1 MATKKTTPKK
11 STPLRSESS
20 AGQAKSKITVTKVAL
35 PAYLKVE
42 VSPML
47 LAQAVHTLDKRA
59 RIRTAHT
66 KDRAEVS
73 GGGKKPWKQKG
84 TGRARHASI
93 RSPLWTGGGRV
104 GGPRTRKER
113 VGELPRR
120 MSRKALAGALGWHVA
135 QKSLEFVKIAG
146 EIFKT
151 KDVVSYL
158 SEPGLLVVGDQNR
171 SVMRAAR
178 NVQRLSVMPVGQ
190 VTVKDVLGANRVWVD
205 EAALPVLEQRCKN

>member
-1 MATKKTTPKK
+1 MAKHSTK
-11 STPLRSESS
+11 STKPKQST
-20 AGQAKSKITVTKVAL
+20 KSNIQSTKLAI
-35 PAYLKVE
+35 PAYLKTE
-42 VSPML
+42 VSPAL

-66 KDRAEVS
+66 KDRSEVQ

-113 VGELPRR
+113 VVELPKR
-120 MSRKALAGALGWHVA
+120 MNRKALAGALSWHVA
-135 QKSLEFVKIAG
+135 QKSLEFVKITG
-146 EIFKT
+146 EVSKT
-151 KDVVSYL
+151 KDVVSFMTQ
-158 SEPGLLVVGDQNR
+158 PGLLLVGDQNR
-171 SVMRAAR
+171 SIMRAAR

-205 EAALPVLEQRCKN
+205 EAALPTLEQRCKN